1 MHKARRDEA
10 PRLPCQRQEDSP
22 RNLGR
27 PSYWPGRA
35 SGSALLQ
42 KYLENGG
49 DESDDPTSIYPRT
62 SKLPWQ
68 ARRLTCLT
76 LSTEADLDRRGRA
89 IFTPTRTSPNSPL
102 LPPPYPGFLLP
113 DRRTPPLSRTPHAK
127 MTQPGPGAMRF
138 LLIWSH
144 RSLMM
149 RCTECYSAGYL
160 IARFNPTELAW
171 PYLYTTN
178 RSSRWSLTDRVGC
191 EAAGAHHG
199 PFDGRSHEI
208 A

>member
-102 LPPPYPGFLLP
+102 LPPLPRFSLARPTDSPTIPNTPRENDTTGSWSDEISVDMESPFTNDALHRVLFGRLSHSSIQPDGASLALLVY
-113 DRRTPPLSRTPHAK
+113 H
-127 MTQPGPGAMRF
+127 Q
-138 LLIWSH
+138 
-144 RSLMM
+144 
-149 RCTECYSAGYL
+149 
-160 IARFNPTELAW
+160 
-171 PYLYTTN
+171 
-178 RSSRWSLTDRVGC
+178 
-191 EAAGAHHG
+191 
-199 PFDGRSHEI
+199 
-208 A
+208 